1 MATFGWSY
9 KSNASGSKRPS
20 EQSRKVE
27 SWQEKR
33 AEDAP
38 KPPPLHP
45 QSHSA
50 ETLTAGTQPKRR
62 KYDPRAK
69 IFVGNLDWETKEV
82 TIAEIFST
90 FGEIEAVKVIK
101 DHETGTSRG
110 FAFITFCEVDSA
122 VKCKTWCAYNHL
134 KIDDRNVTVRA
145 AERRQINYAA
155 VEKRKCAEDNNP
167 TLYWEYKW
175 TEDPKA
181 EVYGPYETSLMLQ
194 WSKAGYFDAGCWVRE
209 QVTKKSDENSSEPSC
224 KTARLVDQSYSDS
237 SDSED
242 DTPSVG
248 DPEENQFVHVSEID
262 FSIFP

>member
-9 KSNASGSKRPS
+9 KSNASGSKPPR

-27 SWQEKR
+27 EWQK
-33 AEDAP
+33 D
-38 KPPPLHP
+38 H
-45 QSHSA
+45 
-50 ETLTAGTQPKRR
+50 
-62 KYDPRAK
+62 DPRAK

-82 TIAEIFST
+82 TLAEHFST

-122 VKCKTWCAYNHL
+122 AKCKSWCAYNQL
-134 KIDDRNVTVRA
+134 KIDDRTITVRS
-145 AERRQINYAA
+145 AERRQVQHA
-155 VEKRKCAEDNNP
+155 VAEKRKGVDANNP

-175 TEDPKA
+175 TEDAEA

-209 QVTKKSDENSSEPSC
+209 HVTKQSSEDKSEA
-224 KTARLVDQSYSDS
+224 KIARLVDQSYSDS

-242 DTPSVG
+242 DTTSVG
-248 DPEENQFVHVSEID
+248 DPTEGNNDFLHVSEID
-262 FSIFP
+262 FSMFP

>member
-9 KSNASGSKRPS
+9 KSNASGSKRPR

-27 SWQEKR
+27 EWQKNR
-33 AEDAP
+33 TDSTA
-38 KPPPLHP
+38 KPLHP

-50 ETLTAGTQPKRR
+50 ETLTAGSQLRKK

-82 TIAEIFST
+82 TLAENFST

-122 VKCKTWCAYNHL
+122 MKCKTWCGYNQL
-134 KIDDRNVTVRA
+134 KIDDRTVTVRS
-145 AERRQINYAA
+145 AERRQL
-155 VEKRKCAEDNNP
+155 VEAQKRKAVDKNNP

-175 TEDPKA
+175 TEDAEA

-209 QVTKKSDENSSEPSC
+209 HVTKESCVEKTEP
-224 KTARLVDQSYSDS
+224 KIAKLVDQSYADS
-237 SDSED
+237 SDSESD
-242 DTPSVG
+242 DTPSEE
-248 DPEENQFVHVSEID
+248 DPEGNDFVHVSELD
-262 FSIFP
+262 FSMFP

>member
-9 KSNASGSKRPS
+9 KANASGSKPPR

-27 SWQEKR
+27 EWQKNR
-33 AEDAP
+33 SDGAV
-38 KPPPLHP
+38 KPLHP

-50 ETLTAGTQPKRR
+50 ETLTAGSQLRKK

-82 TIAEIFST
+82 TLAEYFST

-122 VKCKTWCAYNHL
+122 VKCKTWCAFNQL
-134 KIDDRNVTVRA
+134 KIDDRTVTVRS
-145 AERRQINYAA
+145 AERRQPHQAEA
-155 VEKRKCAEDNNP
+155 QKRKSVDDNNP

-175 TEDPKA
+175 TQDADA
-181 EVYGPYETSLMLQ
+181 EVYGPYETSMMLQ
-194 WSKAGYFDAGCWVRE
+194 WSKAGCFDAGCWVRE
-209 QVTKKSDENSSEPSC
+209 HVTKQNCEDKSEP
-224 KTARLVDQSYSDS
+224 KVARLVDQSYADS

-242 DTPSVG
+242 DTPSV
-248 DPEENQFVHVSEID
+248 EEPGENDFVHVSEID
-262 FSIFP
+262 FSMFP